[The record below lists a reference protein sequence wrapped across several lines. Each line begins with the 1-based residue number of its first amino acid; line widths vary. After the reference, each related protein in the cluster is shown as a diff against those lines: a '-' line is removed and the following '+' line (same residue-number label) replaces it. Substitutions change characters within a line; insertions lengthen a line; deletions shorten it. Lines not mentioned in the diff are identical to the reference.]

1 MERERKMVEV
11 SVSILNVK
19 NDDAIQT
26 LYNLETSG
34 INYFHIDVMDGK
46 FVKNDTTNKMLEF
59 SEYLNQISNL
69 PLDVHLMVEDVES
82 YIKSFAIF
90 EPNIITFHLEAAKS
104 KEEVIR
110 WIKLLNENNIRVGI
124 SIKPNT
130 KIEEIYEYLP
140 FVHLVLVMTVEPGE
154 GGQKLL
160 PETIEKIKEL
170 KKYIDEN
177 SLEVDIE
184 ADGGINPQNAK
195 NVREAG
201 ANILVAGSA
210 IINAENYKEVVNKL
224 KQ

>member
-1 MERERKMVEV
+1 MIEV

-19 NDDAIQT
+19 DDKAIQT

-90 EPNIITFHLEAAKS
+90 NPNIITFHLEAGKS
-104 KEEVIR
+104 REEILK
-110 WIKLLNENNIRVGI
+110 WINLLNENNIRIGI

-130 KIEEIYEYLP
+130 KVEEVYEYLP
-140 FVHLVLVMTVEPGE
+140 FVHLVLIMTVEPGE

-160 PETIEKIKEL
+160 PNTIEKIKEL
-170 KKYIDEN
+170 KQYIDEN
-177 SLEVDIE
+177 NFEVDIE
-184 ADGGINPQNAK
+184 ADGGINTENANMVK
-195 NVREAG
+195 EAG
-201 ANILVAGSA
+201 ADMLVSGSA
-210 IINAENYKEVVNKL
+210 IINAGDYKKVVDKL